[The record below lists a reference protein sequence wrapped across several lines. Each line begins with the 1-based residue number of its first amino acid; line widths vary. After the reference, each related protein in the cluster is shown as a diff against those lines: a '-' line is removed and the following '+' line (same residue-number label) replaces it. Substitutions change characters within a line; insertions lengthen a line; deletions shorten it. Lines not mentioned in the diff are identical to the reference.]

1 LLSETNTTQ
10 FIKIQI
16 DNDKLRQIHDV
27 TFTLTLFPTP
37 RKGSRT
43 YHLPFPRQI
52 LPWIVK
58 CKSF

>member
-16 DNDKLRQIHDV
+16 DNKLRRQIHYMAI
-27 TFTLTLFPTP
+27 FPIT

-43 YHLPFPRQI
+43 YHLAFPRKI

-58 CKSF
+58 CESF